1 MYKIMND
8 EQISSAKKNNK
19 LAFNHTRHNSRHCQ
33 PFFRKLNS
41 NINIPTIIIIVILF
55 LTVSELLIKSQSI
68 SNSEKML

>member
-19 LAFNHTRHNSRHCQ
+19 LAFNHTRHNSRH
-33 PFFRKLNS
+33 FRKLNS